1 MRLHSVERVRGAARS
16 RVACWAMLASMTALD
31 GILSQLR
38 DHEDQLRARGAVRI
52 GIFGSYS
59 RGEQHEGS
67 DLDVLVE
74 LDERTFDRYMD
85 LRFYLEDLLGV
96 PIDLVQ
102 TDRIRPELREQ
113 IQDELIDVTERG
125 GASVGHSAGPH

>member
-1 MRLHSVERVRGAARS
+1 MPS
-16 RVACWAMLASMTALD
+16 LD
-31 GILSQLR
+31 GILSKLR
-38 DHEDQLRARGAVRI
+38 DHEDQLRARGAVRL

-85 LRFYLEDLLGV
+85 LRFYLEDLLGLT
-96 PIDLVQ
+96 IDLVQ
-102 TDRIRPELREQ
+102 ADRIRPELREQ
-113 IQDELIDVTERG
+113 IQGELID
-125 GASVGHSAGPH
+125 AA

>member
-1 MRLHSVERVRGAARS
+1 MPTLE
-16 RVACWAMLASMTALD
+16 

-38 DHEDQLRARGAVRI
+38 EHEAQLRARGAVRL

-59 RGEQHEGS
+59 RGEQREGS

-85 LRFYLEDLLGV
+85 LRIYLEDLLGM

-102 TDRIRPELREQ
+102 ADRIRPELREQ
-113 IQDELIDVTERG
+113 IQGELID
-125 GASVGHSAGPH
+125 AA

>member
-1 MRLHSVERVRGAARS
+1 MPS
-16 RVACWAMLASMTALD
+16 LD
-31 GILSQLR
+31 GILIQIR
-38 DHEDQLRARGAVRI
+38 EHEAQLRARGAVRL

-85 LRFYLEDLLGV
+85 LRLYLEDLLGL

-102 TDRIRPELREQ
+102 ADRIRPELREQ
-113 IQDELIDVTERG
+113 IQGELID
-125 GASVGHSAGPH
+125 AA

>member
-1 MRLHSVERVRGAARS
+1 
-16 RVACWAMLASMTALD
+16 MLSLD

-38 DHEDQLRARGAVRI
+38 AHEDQLRARGAVRI

-74 LDERTFDRYMD
+74 LDERTLAHYMD
-85 LRFYLEDLLGV
+85 LRFSLEDLLGLT
-96 PIDLVQ
+96 IDLVQ
-102 TDRIRPELREQ
+102 ADRIRPELREQ
-113 IQDELIDVTERG
+113 IQGELID
-125 GASVGHSAGPH
+125 AA

>member
-1 MRLHSVERVRGAARS
+1 MPS
-16 RVACWAMLASMTALD
+16 LD
-31 GILSQLR
+31 GILIQLR
-38 DHEDQLRARGAVRI
+38 EHEAQLRARGAVRL

-74 LDERTFDRYMD
+74 LDQRTFDRYMD
-85 LRFYLEDLLGV
+85 LRLYLEDLLGL

-102 TDRIRPELREQ
+102 ADRIRPELREQ
-113 IQDELIDVTERG
+113 IQGELID
-125 GASVGHSAGPH
+125 AA

>member
-1 MRLHSVERVRGAARS
+1 MPS
-16 RVACWAMLASMTALD
+16 LD
-31 GILSQLR
+31 GILIQLR
-38 DHEDQLRARGAVRI
+38 EHEAQLRARGAVRL

-85 LRFYLEDLLGV
+85 LRLYLEDLLGL

-102 TDRIRPELREQ
+102 ADRIRPELREQ
-113 IQDELIDVTERG
+113 IQGELID
-125 GASVGHSAGPH
+125 AA